1 MCVERVGEE
10 QEGALAHPPLFI
22 GLVSPLPYVQYI
34 LGCVTHREEC
44 PGISGVRPVPI
55 LGQSPYQ
62 ASPLPSLLGSKC
74 ALLTQKVDPEHHVC
88 TPNSVC

>member
-1 MCVERVGEE
+1 M
-10 QEGALAHPPLFI
+10 HPPFFI

-55 LGQSPYQ
+55 LGHRLTKHHCY
-62 ASPLPSLLGSKC
+62 PLSLGLSVRCSHKRHSK
-74 ALLTQKVDPEHHVC
+74 LLMSANGEYGMHFE
-88 TPNSVC
+88 